1 MPRHFIAKS
10 QDTAV
15 KEPGLLPETS
25 VDMSQ
30 GSARKMGLR

>member
-1 MPRHFIAKS
+1 MVEPMPRHFIAKS

-25 VDMSQ
+25 VDMS
-30 GSARKMGLR
+30 